1 MKDILSKSY
10 QPNLKKLYKLKPGT
24 AVNLVLSGGGEK
36 GIAHV
41 ALLEKL
47 EELEIKINSISATS
61 AGALVGSM
69 YASGLSTQD
78 IYKFFVETDV
88 IQLSWFTLLKP
99 GIFNTNQY
107 ATFLKERIK
116 PNFEALKFP
125 LYVAATNMEDNQVR
139 YFNSGDLINP
149 VLASCAI
156 PGIFNPI
163 NIEGKFYSDGG
174 VMDNFPIEP
183 FKNSKQKIIG
193 SYLSQP
199 KTITQNELNSTL
211 KVATHAAKLK
221 MHANELHKF
230 YNTYITLC
238 FPVEHYSGFSK
249 KVADD
254 IYKTAKKYI
263 EKV

>member
-1 MKDILSKSY
+1 MKDLLSKAY
-10 QPNLKKLYKLKPGT
+10 EPDLTKLHDLQPGT

-41 ALLEKL
+41 VLLEKL
-47 EELEIKINSISATS
+47 EELGVKINSISASS

-69 YASGLSTQD
+69 YASGLSTKD
-78 IYKFFVETDV
+78 IYQFFVETDV

-107 ATFLKERIK
+107 ATFLKDRIK
-116 PNFEALKFP
+116 PTFEELKIP
-125 LYVAATNMEDNQVR
+125 LFVAATDMEDNHVR

-163 NIEGKFYSDGG
+163 KIAGKIYSDGG

-183 FKNSKQKIIG
+183 FKDSELKIIG

-199 KTITQNELNSTL
+199 KTTTHHELNSTL

-221 MHANELHKF
+221 MHANELHKLSK
-230 YNTYITLC
+230 TYLTLC
-238 FPVEHYSGFSK
+238 FPVEQFSGFSK